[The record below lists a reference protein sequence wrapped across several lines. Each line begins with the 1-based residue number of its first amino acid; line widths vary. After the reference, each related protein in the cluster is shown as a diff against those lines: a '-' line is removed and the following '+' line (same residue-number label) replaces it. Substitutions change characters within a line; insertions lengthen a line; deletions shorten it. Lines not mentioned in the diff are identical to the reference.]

1 MSVNMKNL
9 SESDV
14 KKALPNVDLKAALK
28 SALMGLSDGTSKQPN
43 KTIVELQND
52 KGDCMFFT
60 GVVESLGC
68 FGVKASP
75 YLVDKSAKGENP
87 VTAYT
92 MLVSS
97 ETGLPTVMCD
107 ATYLTVARTAETT
120 GLAVDLLLNASSAKK
135 VAVIG
140 SGQAALA
147 HLEVQLRDRT
157 WEEVSVF
164 SPSLAAS
171 EQKVEAFKRLGHNAL
186 EIASSAE
193 DAVSNADLVMLCTSA
208 NSPVVNS
215 AALKV
220 GCLVT
225 SISTDAKDAHEID
238 PKSLQQMD
246 VYCDYRETVALKA
259 GEMSIAKA
267 EIDWSYDSIVADLP
281 ELLSQSTTVE
291 TEKTRFWRS
300 TGLAIEDIAAAFAI
314 AEA

>member
-1 MSVNMKNL
+1 MNMKNL

-14 KKALPNVDLKAALK
+14 KIALPKVDLKAALK

-75 YLVDKSAKGENP
+75 YLVDKSAIGENP

-120 GLAVDLLLNASSAKK
+120 GLAVDLLLNEKAAKK

-147 HLEVQLRDRT
+147 HLEVQLRDRK
-157 WEEVSVF
+157 WDQVSVF
-164 SPSLAAS
+164 SPNLAA
-171 EQKVEAFKRLGHNAL
+171 EERRAAFFKDLGHDAL
-186 EIASSAE
+186 EIVPSAE
-193 DAVSNADLVMLCTSA
+193 EAVRDADLVMLCTSA
-208 NSPVVNS
+208 NSPVVDS

-238 PKSLQQMD
+238 PKSLEKMD

-259 GEMSIAKA
+259 GEMSLAKTQ
-267 EIDWSYDSIVADLP
+267 IDWSYDAIIADLP
-281 ELLSQSTTVE
+281 ELLTQNKSVAMG
-291 TEKTRFWRS
+291 KTRFWRS

-314 AEA
+314 AEV

>member
-1 MSVNMKNL
+1 MKNL

-14 KKALPNVDLKAALK
+14 MKALPNVDLKAALK
-28 SALMGLSDGTSKQPN
+28 SALIGLSDGTSKQPN

-75 YLVDKSAKGENP
+75 YLVDKSARGENP

-120 GLAVDLLLNASSAKK
+120 GIAVDLLLNSNVAKK

-147 HLEVQLRDRT
+147 HLQVQLRDRS
-157 WEEVSVF
+157 WDEVSVF
-164 SPSLAAS
+164 SPNLAAS
-171 EQKVEAFKRLGHNAL
+171 EQKIESFKGLWNGAL
-186 EIASSAE
+186 EVASSAE
-193 DAVSNADLVMLCTSA
+193 EAVRNADLVMLCTSA
-208 NSPVVNS
+208 NSPVIDS
-215 AALKV
+215 ASLKV

-225 SISTDAKDAHEID
+225 SISTDAKDAHEVD
-238 PKSLQQMD
+238 PVSLKLMD

-259 GEMSIAKA
+259 GEMSLAKA
-267 EIDWSYDSIVADLP
+267 ENGWSYDSIKADLP
-281 ELLSQSTTVE
+281 ELLCTNTSVE
-291 TEKTRFWRS
+291 LGKTRFWRS
-300 TGLAIEDIAAAFAI
+300 TGLAIQDIAAAFAI
-314 AEA
+314 AKA

>member
-1 MSVNMKNL
+1 MKNL

-75 YLVDKSAKGENP
+75 YLIDKSARGENP

-92 MLVSS
+92 LLVSS

-120 GLAVDLLLNASSAKK
+120 GLAVDLLLNAGEAKK

-147 HLEVQLRDRT
+147 HLEVQLRDRQ
-157 WEEVSVF
+157 WGEVAVF
-164 SPSLAAS
+164 SPNLAAS
-171 EQKVEAFKRLGHNAL
+171 DERIASFEKLGHDSL
-186 EIASSAE
+186 RIASSAE
-193 DAVSNADLVMLCTSA
+193 EAVRNADLVMLCTNA
-208 NSPVVNS
+208 NSPVVDS
-215 AALKV
+215 AALKN

-238 PKSLQQMD
+238 PKSLGKMD

-259 GEMSIAKA
+259 GEMSLANA
-267 EIDWSYDSIVADLP
+267 EIGWSYEAIIADLP
-281 ELLSQSTTVE
+281 ELLAKKRGVSVDR
-291 TEKTRFWRS
+291 TRFWRS
-300 TGLAIEDIAAAFAI
+300 TGLAIEDIAAAFAV

>member
-1 MSVNMKNL
+1 MKNL

-14 KKALPNVDLKAALK
+14 KKALPNVDLKGALK

-60 GVVESLGC
+60 GAVESLGC

-75 YLVDKSAKGENP
+75 YLVEKTARGENP

-92 MLVSS
+92 LLVST

-120 GLAVDLLLNASSAKK
+120 GVAVDLLLNAGAAKK

-147 HLEVQLRDRT
+147 HLKVQLRDRT
-157 WEEVSVF
+157 WEQVSVF
-164 SPSLAAS
+164 SPNLAAS
-171 EQKVEAFKRLGHNAL
+171 DQKVESFKKLGHDAL
-186 EIASSAE
+186 EIATTAE
-193 DAVSNADLVMLCTSA
+193 EAVRNADLVMLCTSA
-208 NSPVVNS
+208 NSPVVDS

-238 PKSLQQMD
+238 PKALEQMD

-259 GEMSIAKA
+259 GEMSLAKSEIA
-267 EIDWSYDSIVADLP
+267 WSYDSIMADLP
-281 ELLSQSTTVE
+281 ELLSDGANVE
-291 TEKTRFWRS
+291 MGKTRFWRS
-300 TGLAIEDIAAAFAI
+300 TGLAIQDIAAAFAI

>member
-1 MSVNMKNL
+1 MKNL

-14 KKALPNVDLKAALK
+14 KKALPKVDLKAALK
-28 SALMGLSDGTSKQPN
+28 SALMGLSDGTSMQPN

-75 YLVDKSAKGENP
+75 YLVDKSARGENP

-92 MLVSS
+92 LLVSS

-120 GLAVDLLLNASSAKK
+120 GLAVDLLLNEHEAKK

-140 SGQAALA
+140 SGQAAVA

-157 WEEVSVF
+157 WERVSVF
-164 SPSLAAS
+164 SPNLADS
-171 EQKVEAFKRLGHNAL
+171 EQKVEAFKRLGHSAL
-186 EIASSAE
+186 EISATAE
-193 DAVSNADLVMLCTSA
+193 DAVRNADLVMLCTSA
-208 NSPVVNS
+208 NSPVVDS

-225 SISTDAKDAHEID
+225 SISTDAKDAHEIE
-238 PKSLQQMD
+238 PKSLEQMD

-259 GEMSIAKA
+259 GEMSLAKSA
-267 EIDWSYDSIVADLP
+267 IGWSYDAIKADLP
-281 ELLSQSTTVE
+281 ELLTGSPNVDTG
-291 TEKTRFWRS
+291 KTRFWRS
-300 TGLAIEDIAAAFAI
+300 TGLAIQDIAAAFAI